1 MYGVVVCMYSCICT
15 NDFSKC
21 VCMYALNNSKEQQR
35 AIENSNPNIST
46 PAKAVST
53 LPSSS
58 SSSSNPSALVASLHK
73 RKQVGMYVDQSSSP
87 MMAAFV
93 GEKPPQKINIA
104 AQQLQILQVS
114 PIHTYIHTKL

>member
-1 MYGVVVCMYSCICT
+1 
-15 NDFSKC
+15 
-21 VCMYALNNSKEQQR
+21 MYALNNSKEQQR

-53 LPSSS
+53 IPSSSS

-93 GEKPPQKINIA
+93 GEKPAQKINIA

-114 PIHTYIHTKL
+114 PIHTYIHAYKTVGLRV